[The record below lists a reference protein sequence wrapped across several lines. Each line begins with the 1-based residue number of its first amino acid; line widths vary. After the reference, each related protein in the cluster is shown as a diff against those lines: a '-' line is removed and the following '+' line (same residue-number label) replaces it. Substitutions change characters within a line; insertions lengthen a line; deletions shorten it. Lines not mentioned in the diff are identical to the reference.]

1 MDSGA
6 DASGAGPLAPGSV
19 LGKYQILRLL
29 AVGGMAELYLCRAT
43 GLGGFEKA
51 VALKRI
57 LPGLARDPEFVEM
70 FLDEARLTASLN
82 HPNLIQVHDVD
93 RTSDG
98 YFFSMEYVHG
108 KSLAAVL
115 QRCAEKRRGLSM
127 GHALFVLSEVARGLH
142 YAHDKRGRGGQPLG
156 TVHRDV
162 SPGNL
167 MLSYEGAVK
176 IVDFGIA
183 KAALRATKTDAG
195 AVKGTVYYMSPEQAQ
210 GVELDRRSDV
220 FSLGVLLYELTTGK
234 RPFRAQNDF
243 AVLHKLVHDAPTP
256 PTEVRASYPP
266 ALEAIVLRALAKRPE
281 ERFATA
287 DDLRQSLDAFVR
299 EQGLSASSGTL
310 GAFMRELFDERENTA
325 DLFALPPPLATESRA
340 EPSSANR
347 EKAPQSP
354 QKHRKFVAL
363 VAALVA
369 LGVVALAI
377 ALARSRTSSA
387 RDERPPETQAR
398 GVVSAPEVPTPVAPS
413 APSRETPPN
422 AEDTTPRASA
432 GGPKPGASARPNNA
446 PTRATSS
453 ASPKPEPPSEGK
465 APKKWDLDSPLPP

>member
-299 EQGLSASSGTL
+299 EQGSPLRVERSGPSCASSSTSARTRRICSRCRRRSL
-310 GAFMRELFDERENTA
+310 PNREPSPAPPTAKKPHNLHRNTA
-325 DLFALPPPLATESRA
+325 SSWLSSPRWS
-340 EPSSANR
+340 PSGSW
-347 EKAPQSP
+347 
-354 QKHRKFVAL
+354 
-363 VAALVA
+363 
-369 LGVVALAI
+369 
-377 ALARSRTSSA
+377 RSRSLWRA
-387 RDERPPETQAR
+387 RARAPRGTRGRPRRRPE
-398 GVVSAPEVPTPVAPS
+398 
-413 APSRETPPN
+413 
-422 AEDTTPRASA
+422 AS
-432 GGPKPGASARPNNA
+432 
-446 PTRATSS
+446 
-453 ASPKPEPPSEGK
+453 
-465 APKKWDLDSPLPP
+465 